1 MPIGTNT
8 SQSKQ
13 RRPATK
19 ARSASSSQTK
29 QQDAIK
35 LLMNDH
41 DEVEALFK
49 QFQKAKN
56 NGRQKA
62 EIVEQI
68 CQALTVHAEIEE
80 EIFYP
85 AAREALGEKGEDTMD
100 EAEVEHGAIKG
111 LVEQLQDASPDDEMY
126 DAKVKVLCEY
136 VTHHVKEEEGTM
148 FPKIKKTD
156 LDLDELGTELME
168 RKTELMGEEQ
178 PE

>member
-1 MPIGTNT
+1 MPLGTST
-8 SQSKQ
+8 PHSKQ
-13 RRPATK
+13 RRTAGKT
-19 ARSASSSQTK
+19 RSASGTQSK

-35 LLMNDH
+35 LLMSDH
-41 DEVEALFK
+41 DEVAALFK

-56 NGRQKA
+56 DGSQKSD
-62 EIVEQI
+62 IVQQI
-68 CQALTVHAEIEE
+68 CKALSVHAEIEE

-85 AAREALGEKGEDTMD
+85 AARDALEEQGEDMID

-136 VTHHVKEEEGTM
+136 VIHHVKEEEGNM

-156 LDLDELGTELME
+156 LDLDELGAELME
-168 RKTELMGEEQ
+168 RKTELMGEGE
-178 PE
+178 

>member
-1 MPIGTNT
+1 MPVGTHT

-13 RRPATK
+13 RRPAAKT
-19 ARSASSSQTK
+19 RSPKTQSK

-56 NGRQKA
+56 NGNQKA
-62 EIVEQI
+62 DLVEQI

-85 AAREALGEKGEDTMD
+85 AARDALGEKGDDTMD

-148 FPKIKKTD
+148 FPKVKKTD
-156 LDLDELGTELME
+156 LDLDELGAELME
-168 RKTELMGEEQ
+168 RKTELMGEDT